1 MSKQIGMAVGI
12 TALTVGI
19 LFADI
24 LLIMAGALVLVIE
37 KNTNDS

>member
-12 TALTVGI
+12 IALTIGI

-24 LLIMAGALVLVIE
+24 FLIMAGAVVLVME
-37 KNTNDS
+37 KNT